1 MKTGDSKIMNTFI
14 KKILFDNQQS
24 QTYFPFIAFI
34 FYSQCVV
41 QLQVQCF
48 LQFWKQT

>member
-14 KKILFDNQQS
+14 KKKS